1 MLVSA
6 LSAAEYN
13 RGSGTERCHV
23 TEDPTK
29 EEPCRE
35 CEDLRKARDDAYRD
49 WSRYR
54 PQHTDNRPKSR
65 WFKADRDGV
74 DQMQLSYNMA
84 RAKYELH
91 LATHDGNSIEARDA
105 VRNYSIIVRQGRLK
119 P

>member
-1 MLVSA
+1 VA
-6 LSAAEYN
+6 Q
-13 RGSGTERCHV
+13 GPTE
-23 TEDPTK
+23 
-29 EEPCRE
+29 EESCRE
-35 CEDLRKARDDAYRD
+35 CADLKKARDDAYRD
-49 WSRYR
+49 LRGYR

-74 DQMQLSYNMA
+74 DQAQRIYNMA

-91 LATHDGNSIEARDA
+91 LATHEGNSIDARDA